1 MKKIL
6 LAAVAALAI
15 VGCSQNEEIEKAGEK
30 AEINFGTVVK
40 GSTKALITTTENLE
54 SFTVNAYRTQ
64 RDLAADVDLTEFI
77 TNLQVKKN
85 KTTSAWE
92 HSGTFYWPSTDK
104 VHFFATSPAQTVEG
118 AQGYPTFSYTVK
130 TVAAQED
137 LIAASLS
144 DQVKGDGVVSLVF
157 QHLLTQVN
165 FSIKGDTKD
174 CTYSVSKLELTEV
187 KDKAT
192 FTFAKTGTG
201 TWGNPTSSTDPTN
214 MSYTYTPASNIV
226 VVPGETLE
234 ETTKCELDDTHAL
247 FMLMPQDASTIK
259 LNITY
264 TATLK
269 GDTQPSF
276 DGEKTVTLSGTWGM
290 GQNIRYTLK
299 LTSDATAVTFGAP
312 NVGAWGDETP
322 EPDITTPKN

>member
-30 AEINFGTVVK
+30 AEINFSTVVK
-40 GSTKALITTTENLE
+40 GSTKALIMTTDNLE
-54 SFTVNAYRTQ
+54 DFTVNAYRTKD
-64 RDLAADVDLTEFI
+64 DLAAGMDLTEFMA
-77 TNLQVKKN
+77 NLQVKKN
-85 KTTSAWE
+85 KSTSAWE
-92 HSGTFYWPSTDK
+92 HSGTFYWPTADK
-104 VHFFATSPAQTVEG
+104 VHFFATSPTQTFEG
-118 AQGYPTFSYTVK
+118 TQGYPTFSYTVK

-137 LIAASLS
+137 LIAASLP
-144 DQVKGDGVVSLVF
+144 DQVKGNGAVSLTF

-201 TWGNPTSSTDPTN
+201 AWDNPTSSTDPTN
-214 MSYTYTPASNIV
+214 MSYAYTPTSNIV
-226 VVPGETLE
+226 VVPGEKLE
-234 ETTKCELDDTHAL
+234 ETTKCDPDNTAL

-259 LNITY
+259 LKITY

-269 GDTQPSF
+269 GDTQSSF
-276 DGEKTVTLSGTWGM
+276 SGEKTVTLSGTWGM
-290 GQNIRYTLK
+290 GKNIRYTLK
-299 LTSDATAVTFGAP
+299 LTSDATAVTFDAP
-312 NVGAWGDETP
+312 TVDAWGNEAP